1 MFDSSLYDAG
11 SALVEKYEDQ
21 LRLCNKYV
29 VISNLDFLGSS
40 SPYFWA
46 QWSSYKV
53 FRKYMSPFASESEIK
68 ALNRLFWKTA
78 ILKCLWNGAYWF
90 LMGAFMAAGY
100 LGLLVAAIK
109 V

>member
-1 MFDSSLYDAG
+1 MFDSSFYDAG
-11 SALVEKYEDQ
+11 EALVRKYQDQ
-21 LRLCNKYV
+21 LSACDQSLVTN
-29 VISNLDFLGSS
+29 ILAFLGDAN
-40 SPYFWA
+40 PYFWA
-46 QWSSYKV
+46 HWSSYKV

-100 LGLLVAAIK
+100 LGVLLAAL
-109 V
+109 